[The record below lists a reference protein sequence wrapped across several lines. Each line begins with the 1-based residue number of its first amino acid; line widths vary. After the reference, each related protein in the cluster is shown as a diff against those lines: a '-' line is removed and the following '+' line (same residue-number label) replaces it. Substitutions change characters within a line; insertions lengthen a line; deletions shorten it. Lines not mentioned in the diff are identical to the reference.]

1 MVMAS
6 NGDGVTATTGSA
18 AAVATM
24 TIGELSEITGLSVSA
39 IRFYQRRGLLPAR
52 DAESGWQRFG
62 AEALDRLAVIELAK
76 GAGFS
81 LDEIVRL
88 LDAMNADLDT
98 VPDAEP
104 IWRGLAQHKITEID
118 RSLARLEAMRRLLQ
132 DALDFAHLSADR
144 AARVPAVLGWAA
156 RRGADVLPQ
165 DVRVPATTQD
175 LHEAQAGRTCGT
187 GPGQRIT

>member
-39 IRFYQRRGLLPAR
+39 IRFYQRRGLLPPR

-62 AEALDRLAVIELAK
+62 AETLDRLAVIELAK
-76 GAGFS
+76 SAGFS

-104 IWRGLAQHKITEID
+104 IWRGLAQHKIAEID
-118 RSLARLEAMRRLLQ
+118 RSLARLEALRRLLQ

-144 AARVPAVLGWAA
+144 AAQVPAVLGW
-156 RRGADVLPQ
+156 RPGGTDVMPQ
-165 DVRVPATTQD
+165 DVRVTT
-175 LHEAQAGRTCGT
+175 RTCTRGARTRT
-187 GPGQRIT
+187 G